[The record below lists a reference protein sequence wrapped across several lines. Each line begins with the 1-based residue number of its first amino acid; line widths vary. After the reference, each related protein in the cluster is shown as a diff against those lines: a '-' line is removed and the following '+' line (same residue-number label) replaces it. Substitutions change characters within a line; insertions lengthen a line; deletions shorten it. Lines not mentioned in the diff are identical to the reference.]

1 QYDGGVGAQFE
12 TNNSELVIEGASGGM
27 NRDFNFSA
35 GSTLSELT
43 INRNATTIRLES
55 ALIVTDSIHMLD
67 GTLRLM
73 TGSTLTP
80 GVGCVIYVED
90 GIFYVTGGIFD
101 GALSYDVIYNGPT
114 HLADAELTG
123 TGLNNLTV
131 DLFASASVL
140 TLSNDV
146 TVNGAFNLTRGKVEL
161 GVYEFE
167 AAGTWNQVSGS
178 AIMGTAV
185 AVLHLHMTS
194 VSGDTLWMDPNAKAV
209 SDLVIETPVGASVV
223 LGSEISIHGQVNFI
237 SGKFDIGQ
245 GALYV
250 RPGAA
255 VNGSDDTRYFITS
268 DTGSVHQYVVL
279 SAAAV
284 IVPIGTAAS
293 YSPIGLHLT
302 SSATPGYISVRAM
315 DGVYTSGL
323 SGSNMATWETVVDR
337 TWVVYGEA
345 NMTMD
350 MHISLRW
357 GAANEANG
365 FDRNNSFIT
374 HYDNGMW
381 DTDTLGSAIAAPFNT
396 FRLDRGPFTNGGAFA
411 VADNSTALSVPEQPV
426 TGFSLYPNPTLDFVT
441 VNTGDEQPTYYL
453 YELYDASGKL
463 VNSFANSNSIN
474 YIDLANYEDGYYLLR
489 ITNLD
494 KELVETKRIVK
505 AGK

>member
-1 QYDGGVGAQFE
+1 
-12 TNNSELVIEGASGGM
+12 
-27 NRDFNFSA
+27 
-35 GSTLSELT
+35 
-43 INRNATTIRLES
+43 
-55 ALIVTDSIHMLD
+55 
-67 GTLRLM
+67 
-73 TGSTLTP
+73 
-80 GVGCVIYVED
+80 
-90 GIFYVTGGIFD
+90 
-101 GALSYDVIYNGPT
+101 
-114 HLADAELTG
+114 
-123 TGLNNLTV
+123 
-131 DLFASASVL
+131 
-140 TLSNDV
+140 
-146 TVNGAFNLTRGKVEL
+146 
-161 GVYEFE
+161 
-167 AAGTWNQVSGS
+167 
-178 AIMGTAV
+178 
-185 AVLHLHMTS
+185 
-194 VSGDTLWMDPNAKAV
+194 
-209 SDLVIETPVGASVV
+209 
-223 LGSEISIHGQVNFI
+223 
-237 SGKFDIGQ
+237 
-245 GALYV
+245 
-250 RPGAA
+250 
-255 VNGSDDTRYFITS
+255 
-268 DTGSVHQYVVL
+268 
-279 SAAAV
+279 
-284 IVPIGTAAS
+284 
-293 YSPIGLHLT
+293 
-302 SSATPGYISVRAM
+302 M